1 MYVWMYVC
9 MYYMCTYT
17 YTYTCIYI
25 YKLQTLAKRII
36 EPCRFVAG
44 KHTTFP
50 GVELCGTTVDAPN
63 HDGFARPA

>member
-1 MYVWMYVC
+1 MYVLYVYIYIHIYMY
-9 MYYMCTYT
+9 
-17 YTYTCIYI
+17 ISI

-50 GVELCGTTVDAPN
+50 GVELCGTTVDVPN